1 MFCVEKMQC
10 VIKQDLDNMNA
21 SVTKV
26 TEEMAWSV
34 QVTNCFNL
42 IVVIY
47 LYKLQVNSCAVHVY
61 SII

>member
-10 VIKQDLDNMNA
+10 VIKQDLGNMNA
-21 SVTKV
+21 SVAKV

-47 LYKLQVNSCAVHVY
+47 LYKLQGPVVQKPISL
-61 SII
+61 IG